1 MNKFQQK
8 CIRFFVQTLFSSR
21 HADFF
26 VKLHGY
32 DMTFLV

>member
-8 CIRFFVQTLFSSR
+8 CIRFFVQTPFDSR
-21 HADFF
+21 SAGFF